1 MGMWLL
7 VNIGLA
13 RESCL
18 LSSHLFGAGRVNC
31 GTRSVAD
38 YGKCSSFQNTD
49 LDYQLHQREIT
60 HVVLAGLT
68 TNHCV
73 EATGRYAYDL
83 GYETTFL

>member
-1 MGMWLL
+1 MWNVL
-7 VNIGLA
+7 IM
-13 RESCL
+13 R
-18 LSSHLFGAGRVNC
+18 F
-31 GTRSVAD
+31 
-38 YGKCSSFQNTD
+38 SSFQNTD